1 MFQLYS
7 TVNTQKTSMATADY
21 WWDEQ
26 MTYNRTDQ
34 STSYPKA
41 TEKKQS
47 LTLHTN
53 IFETHD

>member
-1 MFQLYS
+1 MCHIYS

-21 WWDEQ
+21 RWEEQ
-26 MTYNRTDQ
+26 MTYTRTDQ

-47 LTLHTN
+47 LTLHTS